1 MISLPIEGKNKS
13 EIIKKSPNDNNI
25 MTILQK
31 EDMIRKE
38 KIYKRK
44 KFKYRKKY

>member
-13 EIIKKSPNDNNI
+13 DIIKKHPNDNNNNI

-31 EDMIRKE
+31 EDMVRKE
-38 KIYKRK
+38 KYIKESIRLLK
-44 KFKYRKKY
+44 